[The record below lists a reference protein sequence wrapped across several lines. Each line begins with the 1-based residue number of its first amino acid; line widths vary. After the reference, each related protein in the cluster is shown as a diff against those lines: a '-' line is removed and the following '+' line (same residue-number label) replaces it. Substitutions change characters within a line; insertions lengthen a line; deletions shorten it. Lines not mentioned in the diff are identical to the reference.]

1 MNSLT
6 SINTRDLILK
16 LREFARERDWE
27 QFHTPKNLVMALSV
41 ESSELVEHFQWL
53 TPEQAESLKS
63 ENSENLERREKVA
76 EEVCDILFYL
86 LRFSDIMNIDL
97 EKAAEKKIEKNAKK
111 YPAEKV
117 RGNSKKYN
125 EYD

>member
-1 MNSLT
+1 MNCLSSL
-6 SINTRDLILK
+6 NTGDLILK
-16 LREFARERDWE
+16 LRDFARERDWE

-41 ESSELVEHFQWL
+41 ECSELVEHFQWL
-53 TPEQAESLKS
+53 TPEEAQDLKS
-63 ENSENLERREKVA
+63 ENPETTERREKVS

-97 EKAAEKKIEKNAKK
+97 QEAAKKKYEKNAKK

-125 EYD
+125 EYE